1 MKSPAMERT
10 VPCLV
15 GDAMN
20 WRSEWSAQ
28 MFWVYWD
35 TAWSVILSGVMVATI
50 LAHPEAE
57 FVEVA
62 QQRANYP

>member
-1 MKSPAMERT
+1 
-10 VPCLV
+10 
-15 GDAMN
+15 MN